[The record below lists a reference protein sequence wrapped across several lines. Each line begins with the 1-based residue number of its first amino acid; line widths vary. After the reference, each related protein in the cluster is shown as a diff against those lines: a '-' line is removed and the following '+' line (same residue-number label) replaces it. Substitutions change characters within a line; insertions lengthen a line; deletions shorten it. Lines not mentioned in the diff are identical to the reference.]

1 LALWSALL
9 LLIWVKLGQEMQTE
23 ADKIVE
29 LPRRILAKQFAKD
42 DFVLLYDSA
51 KSFLTRV
58 SEIVLLEA
66 EGNDT
71 VITLASGS
79 KIMIRKTISKCE
91 QRLDPS
97 IFLRTD
103 RSTMVNM
110 GFVKKVEADAKR
122 FLFILTNGKLVTVS
136 RNRSIN
142 FRRQR
147 SL

>member
-1 LALWSALL
+1 
-9 LLIWVKLGQEMQTE
+9 VTNEVTE
-23 ADKIVE
+23 TDKILE
-29 LPRRILAKQFAKD
+29 LPREILAKQFAKD
-42 DFVLLYDSA
+42 DFILLYDSA
-51 KSFLTRV
+51 KSILTRV

-71 VITLASGS
+71 VITLASGPRV
-79 KIMIRKTISKCE
+79 MIGKTISKCE

-110 GFVKKVEADAKR
+110 GFVKKVDVDANR
-122 FLFILTNGKLVTVS
+122 FLFILTNGKPITVS
-136 RNRSIN
+136 RSRSIN